1 MRDVDSILSSIFGL
15 ERFRLQQREIV
26 NDVLAGRDSLVVMP
40 TGAGKSLCFQLPA
53 VALRGLT
60 LIISPLISL
69 MTDQVRQMRA
79 LRIPAMMLCSGQTWD
94 EQREVMARMREGFRG
109 LLYVAPERF
118 NAPGFFSII
127 TQRKLSLLAIDEAHC
142 ISQWGHDFR
151 PEYLRLGEV
160 RKQLGDPLTIA
171 LTATATPEVRR
182 DIVRNLELKDPAI
195 HVTGFDRPNLSYQS
209 IVFAKAK
216 NKQAELVDYLAQQK
230 AGGIVYCS
238 TRKHVEEL
246 TQLLASKLRG
256 RTVVAYHAGMEQEA
270 RGDNQR
276 RFIDHE
282 NAIVVATNAFGMGIN
297 KPNLRYV
304 IHYDLPGSLEA
315 YYQEAGRAGRDGL
328 PAECVLYFAPADVM
342 MQKFFIDKIGETN
355 GQISDKQIA
364 VLQRRANKQLNA
376 MQNYA
381 RWERCRRKQIL
392 EYFGEDK
399 RPENCECDV
408 CRAQKPKLKVTGRAA
423 AVAEEGQG
431 QEQRQG
437 QLPHPSKRGLDG
449 APASVGA
456 SSRVLQKSGERTMSV
471 AVAGVTLA
479 AGDARLGRMKELRRD
494 VVRALGTMFFQ
505 HLPDELLRRMIANP
519 PKSVLELR
527 DEFEVHNK
535 IIENFGTRILYVL
548 SAGQEQGQVQL
559 PRVSQ
564 QRANVGRPTE
574 QRQSQISHPGK
585 RGLDGAPA
593 SVGAPSRVLQES
605 GERASRAKVAAAK
618 EIAGGKVGALHGRA
632 VEARFE
638 RLRTLRLELARKNR
652 WPAYCVLQD
661 ATLLEIARS
670 QPRTLRELLEIKGM
684 GPKRAERYGKELLAE
699 MAKE

>member
-1 MRDVDSILSSIFGL
+1 VETPPAMHDVDSILSSIFGL
-15 ERFRLQQREIV
+15 ENFRLQQREIV
-26 NDVLAGRDSLVVMP
+26 NDVLAGRDALVVMP

-94 EQREVMARMREGFRG
+94 EQREVMARMRDGFRG
-109 LLYVAPERF
+109 MLYVAPERF
-118 NAPGFFSII
+118 SAPGFFSII

-160 RKQLGDPLTIA
+160 RKQLNNPLTIA

-182 DIVRNLELKDPAI
+182 DIVRNLELKNPAI

-216 NKQAELVDYLAQQK
+216 KKQEELVDYLSQQK

-238 TRKHVEEL
+238 TRKHVEEV
-246 TQLLASKLRG
+246 TSLLKSRLRK
-256 RTVVAYHAGMEQEA
+256 RVVVSYHAGMEQEA

-276 RFIDHE
+276 RFIAE
-282 NAIVVATNAFGMGIN
+282 ESIVVATNAFGMGIN

-304 IHYDLPGSLEA
+304 IHYDMPGSLEA

-328 PAECVLYFAPADVM
+328 AAECILYFAVADVL
-342 MQKFFIDKIGETN
+342 MQKFFIEKIGDTN
-355 GQISDKQIA
+355 EQITKKEIA
-364 VLQRRANKQLNA
+364 VLQKRASNQLNA

-381 RWERCRRKQIL
+381 RWERCRRRQIL

-399 RPENCECDV
+399 VPENCDCDV
-408 CRAQKPKLKVTGRAA
+408 CRAQRPRLKVTGRAA
-423 AVAEEGQG
+423 AVAAERQEQE

-449 APASVGA
+449 APANAMSPTGA
-456 SSRVLQKSGERTMSV
+456 GM
-471 AVAGVTLA
+471 TLA
-479 AGDARLGRMKELRRD
+479 TGDGRLARMKELRRD

-505 HLPDELLRRMIANP
+505 YLPDELLKRLIASP

-527 DEFEVHNK
+527 DEFEVHIK
-535 IIENFGTRILYVL
+535 IIENFGTRMLHVL
-548 SAGQEQGQVQL
+548 SAGQEQKQRQRQEQGQL
-559 PRVSQ
+559 P
-564 QRANVGRPTE
+564 
-574 QRQSQISHPGK
+574 HPSK
-585 RGLDGAPA
+585 RGLDGAP
-593 SVGAPSRVLQES
+593 SRVLQKSAE
-605 GERASRAKVAAAK
+605 GTTRAKVAAAK
-618 EIAGGKVGALHGRA
+618 EIAGGKVGALHGRQVA
-632 VEARFE
+632 ARFE

-670 QPRTLRELLEIKGM
+670 QPRTMRELLEIKGM

-699 MAKE
+699 VAKE